1 MAKPKKI
8 YTLESLKEKTIE
20 VGECWEWQGA
30 FGNKVPHVYHA
41 GNLISVRRLFTQ
53 LLDKKT
59 PEHGFLIP
67 SCNNRICVN
76 PDHTRWYSKAQFYKR
91 AGNRSAK
98 SPTRAVKIQIY
109 KRAHHAK
116 LDETKAA
123 HIRNSDMPSR
133 EMAQLYG
140 ICKSLVC
147 KIRAGRAWVNLS
159 NNPFA
164 GLMR

>member
-41 GNLISVRRLFTQ
+41 GNLVSVRRLFTE
-53 LLDKKT
+53 LLGEKT
-59 PEHGFLIP
+59 PEGGFLIP
-67 SCNNRICVN
+67 SCNNVICVN
-76 PDHTRWYSKAQFYKR
+76 PDHTRWYNKKRFYTR
-91 AGNRSAK
+91 AANNAAK

-109 KRAHHAK
+109 KRAHNAK
-116 LDETKAA
+116 LDESKAEN
-123 HIRNSDMPSR
+123 IRASDLPSR
-133 EMAQLYG
+133 ELAQLYG
-140 ICKSLVC
+140 VNKTLIC